1 MLKILSGLT
10 RSRKVGHVLKFIV
23 GITED
28 RTDASDLR
36 KVAKRR
42 LGFLNKDGFDRFG
55 NNKLFAPLSKWSA
68 IKREVEA
75 IRVNA
80 QSYEDA
86 YNDVKM
92 SLERQDDLKEVLRA
106 LPVAA
111 SIQVRARKKT
121 DSKRLEQYHL
131 SRSDFMSM

>member
-1 MLKILSGLT
+1 MIFFS
-10 RSRKVGHVLKFIV
+10 
-23 GITED
+23 
-28 RTDASDLR
+28 
-36 KVAKRR
+36 VAKRR

-111 SIQVRARKKT
+111 SIQVRAQKDRLKETRTVSLKQ
-121 DSKRLEQYHL
+121 KRLYVDVSSL
-131 SRSDFMSM
+131 FNV